1 MLEKYWRL
9 PGLELAPE
17 FSPCLRRLVY
27 LALGLALFALWLS
40 ALHWLASIACSVL
53 LLALAWLN
61 LVNPASPLA
70 QVRVRWLRCNSSAW
84 QLELHSGA
92 TVEILPQPGSVL
104 LPALVILRARA
115 VDYRENCT
123 LVLMRDGFATECWR
137 QLQLN
142 LRQALSAGPG

>member
-1 MLEKYWRL
+1 MAPVLVPFRRQGRRGARRGQAGEVNGDDLREQFVTGREPLDFKPRRGTRRRTQVESHL
-9 PGLELAPE
+9 NRPAAPG
-17 FSPCLRRLVY
+17 
-27 LALGLALFALWLS
+27 
-40 ALHWLASIACSVL
+40 II
-53 LLALAWLN
+53 
-61 LVNPASPLA
+61 
-70 QVRVRWLRCNSSAW
+70 
-84 QLELHSGA
+84 
-92 TVEILPQPGSVL
+92 EILPQPGSVL